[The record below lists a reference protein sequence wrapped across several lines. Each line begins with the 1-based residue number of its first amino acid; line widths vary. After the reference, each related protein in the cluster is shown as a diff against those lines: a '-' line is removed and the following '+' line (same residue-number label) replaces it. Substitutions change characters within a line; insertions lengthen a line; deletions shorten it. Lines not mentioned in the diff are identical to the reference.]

1 MVQGCTLSPFL
12 LNSLVIQHLNDVE
25 VDGFWLKVGELPFE
39 PKYMWTLIVL
49 NGTLRCG
56 DCSECLCRIVVVI
69 LNDGGGGSE
78 VEGDANVKKKF

>member
-1 MVQGCTLSPFL
+1 M
-12 LNSLVIQHLNDVE
+12 N
-25 VDGFWLKVGELPFE
+25 LPFE